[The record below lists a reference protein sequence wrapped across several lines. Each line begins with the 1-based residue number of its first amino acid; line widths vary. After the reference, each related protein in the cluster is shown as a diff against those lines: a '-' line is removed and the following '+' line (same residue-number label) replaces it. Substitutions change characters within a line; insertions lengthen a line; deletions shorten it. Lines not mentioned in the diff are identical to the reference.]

1 MGYQPLVQP
10 LWYSEYIMKNML
22 DILETFTDEEWA
34 KAKKEK
40 TRRIPS
46 MRIDKMSMEEFK
58 LLTKFLAGPNFEDIN
73 KSKRIH

>member
-1 MGYQPLVQP
+1 
-10 LWYSEYIMKNML
+10 MKNML

-34 KAKKEK
+34 KAKKEM

-46 MRIDKMSMEEFK
+46 MKIDKMSMEEFK